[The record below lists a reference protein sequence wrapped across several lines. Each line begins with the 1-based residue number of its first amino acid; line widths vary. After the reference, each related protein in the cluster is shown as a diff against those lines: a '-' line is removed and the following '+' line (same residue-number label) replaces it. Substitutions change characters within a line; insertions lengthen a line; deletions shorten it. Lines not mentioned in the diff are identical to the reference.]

1 VERLLVILKKCFP
14 ILKVSTFHKIWNQ
27 LNISAGTAI
36 FHYIIKEHH
45 GDEDWLDNQEDNID
59 PNDFMDLTNDDDDVV
74 QHPYVVY
81 LPGNNLE
88 FII

>member
-1 VERLLVILKKCFP
+1 MERLLGILKKCFP

-27 LNISAGTAI
+27 LNISASTTI

-45 GDEDWLDNQEDNID
+45 GHEDWLDNQEDNID
-59 PNDFMDLTNDDDDVV
+59 PNDFMDLTNDDDVV

-88 FII
+88 GII